1 MGIVV
6 KNVINSD
13 LLLTIMLCVSILLLL
28 SNGLAYYVYKKIP
41 LFFKICSIL
50 LSLFIVIYFIL
61 LLIYKNIDNY
71 LHYIDQKVVEQT
83 RPVFN
88 RIKEKVKDQKTLP
101 KKLFQ
106 IYINYDKNLIPQKVR
121 DNIKQY
127 ASDYEY
133 RLFDDKDAIRFLKE
147 EYGQILV
154 DTFNSIK
161 GGAHRADLLRYCILY
176 RYGGVY
182 ADIKMEFLKPLNE
195 IFIQDNTL
203 YVAKSTLEFGGCYQG
218 LIATPPCNDIFIGLI
233 NHLISID
240 KQLLND
246 NYLVSCEH
254 FYKMIENKTGIKSI
268 RSGNYV
274 TPTYNIILF
283 QEHSDCGLY
292 TDLKP
297 DRYSMCSKILD
308 LNENPIMNT
317 RYDDY
322 PWQ

>member
-1 MGIVV
+1 MSIEV
-6 KNVINSD
+6 KNIIIGEQ
-13 LLLTIMLCVSILLLL
+13 LLIIMLCVSILLLL
-28 SNGLAYYVYKKIP
+28 LNGFAYYMYKKIP

-50 LSLFIVIYFIL
+50 LCVSIVIYLIL

-71 LHYIDQKVVEQT
+71 LHYIDQNIVTQT
-83 RPVFN
+83 TAIFN

-106 IYINYDKNLIPQKVR
+106 THYDKNLIPQKVK

-133 RLFDDKDAIRFLKE
+133 RLLDDKDAIRFLKE
-147 EYGQILV
+147 EYGQLLV

-161 GGAHRADLLRYCILY
+161 GGAHRADLLRYCLLY

-182 ADIKMEFLKPLNE
+182 VDIKMEFIKPLNE
-195 IFIQDNTL
+195 IFTQDNVL
-203 YVAKSTLEFGGCYQG
+203 YIPKSTLEFGGCYQG
-218 LIATPPCNDIFIGLI
+218 LIATPPCNNIFIELI

-240 KQLLND
+240 KQMLNHY
-246 NYLVSCEH
+246 YLVSCEH
-254 FYKMIENKTGIKSI
+254 FYKLIENQIGIKSVK
-268 RSGNYV
+268 SGSYI

-283 QEHSDCGLY
+283 QEHSDCRLY
-292 TDLKP
+292 TDLEP
-297 DRYSMCSKILD
+297 DRYGWCSKILD
-308 LNENPIMNT
+308 VNGNPIMNT

>member
-1 MGIVV
+1 MTITI

-13 LLLTIMLCVSILLLL
+13 LLLTIMLCISILLLL

-50 LSLFIVIYFIL
+50 LSLSIVIYFIL
-61 LLIYKNIDNY
+61 LLIYKNMDNY
-71 LHYIDQKVVEQT
+71 LHYIDQQVVAQT
-83 RPVFN
+83 RPIFN

-106 IYINYDKNLIPQKVR
+106 THYDKSVIPQKVK

-133 RLFDDKDAIRFLKE
+133 RLFDDEDAIRFLKE

-182 ADIKMEFLKPLNE
+182 ADIKMEFIKPLNK
-195 IFIQDNTL
+195 IFTQDNTF
-203 YVAKSTLEFGGCYQG
+203 YTVMGISKYNGCYQG
-218 LIATPPCNDIFIGLI
+218 LIASPPCNDIFIDAV
-233 NHLISID
+233 NHIISVD
-240 KQLLND
+240 KQSLND
-246 NYLVSCEH
+246 NYHLLCRNIH
-254 FYKMIENKTGIKSI
+254 QMIENRIGKKSI
-268 RSGNYV
+268 RSGSYV

-283 QEHSDCGLY
+283 QENSDCGLY
-292 TDLKP
+292 TDLEP
-297 DRYSMCSKILD
+297 DRYGFCSKILD
-308 LNENPIMNT
+308 INGDSIMNT
-317 RYDDY
+317 RYNDY
-322 PWQ
+322 PW

>member
-1 MGIVV
+1 MTITI

-13 LLLTIMLCVSILLLL
+13 LLLTIMLCISILLLL

-50 LSLFIVIYFIL
+50 LSLSIVIYFIL
-61 LLIYKNIDNY
+61 LLIYKNMDNY
-71 LHYIDQKVVEQT
+71 LHYIDQQVVAQT
-83 RPVFN
+83 RPIFN

-106 IYINYDKNLIPQKVR
+106 THYDKSVIPQKVK

-127 ASDYEY
+127 ASDYKY
-133 RLFDDKDAIRFLKE
+133 RLFDDEDAIRFLKE

-182 ADIKMEFLKPLNE
+182 ADIKTEFIKPLNE
-195 IFIQDNTL
+195 IFTQDNTL
-203 YVAKSTLEFGGCYQG
+203 YVSNAISKYEGCYQG

-233 NHLISID
+233 IHLISID
-240 KQLLND
+240 KQLLD
-246 NYLVSCEH
+246 NYYLVSCEH
-254 FYKMIENKTGIKSI
+254 FYKMIENKVGIKSI
-268 RSGNYV
+268 RSGSYV

-292 TDLKP
+292 TDLEP
-297 DRYSMCSKILD
+297 DRYGFCAKVLD
-308 LNENPIMNT
+308 INGDPIMNT
-317 RYDDY
+317 RYSDY
-322 PWQ
+322 PW